1 MDLTILAAL
10 SSRASYDKYSRFV
23 KTTSLGEDS
32 YALFL
37 AFGEWFKIHPNSDH
51 INWNSFGAWYS
62 LVVASKMPKDKL
74 KVHKELIRILSTQ
87 ETLDDDVTALMQG
100 LAKRDYASRIGDL
113 ALRISDGEKGEFSQ
127 IEELLADYNTSVGK
141 LDRLDGTIGRFSL
154 EDLRSSR
161 EPGLEWRLEALNE
174 GYGDLRKGDL
184 VVFGKRPDSGG
195 TTFLASE
202 VTYMAE
208 QLAEDEQVLWVNNEE
223 RGSKVRSRIVQSAV
237 GWEREKFEANDEAA
251 MKEFFARM
259 GREDR
264 IVVFDKSDATAY
276 DVDRLVG
283 KHKFGLI
290 VVDQGWKMRGF
301 DNDSEVQRQTRI
313 ANWLREISKA
323 VAPVVAV
330 YQASTEAEG
339 KRWINQAQLYFS
351 GTGVQGEADLI
362 ITMGRDFTS
371 GNSRWLWLPK
381 NKSQTPR
388 NQKMRNGRW
397 EIVLEADRA
406 RFKEPFYGR

>member
-10 SSRASYDKYSRFV
+10 SNRAAYDKYSRFV
-23 KTTSLGEDS
+23 KTTSLGED
-32 YALFL
+32 AHTLFL
-37 AFGEWFKIHPNSDH
+37 AFGEWFKIHPKSDN
-51 INWNSFGAWYS
+51 INWKSFGAWYS
-62 LVVASKMPKDKL
+62 MIVASKMQKEKL
-74 KVHKELIRILSTQ
+74 KVHKELIKILAT
-87 ETLDDDVTALMQG
+87 EEVIDDDVTALLHG
-100 LAKRDYASRIGDL
+100 LTKRDFASQIGDL
-113 ALRISDGEKGEFSQ
+113 ALRISDGEKGDFSQ
-127 IEELLADYNTSVGK
+127 IEDLLSDYNAAVGR
-141 LDRLDGTIGRFSL
+141 LDRLEGAVGSFSL
-154 EDLRSSR
+154 EDLRESR
-161 EPGLEWRLEALNE
+161 GPGLEWRLKALNE

-202 VTYMAE
+202 ATWMAE
-208 QLAEDEQVLWVNNEE
+208 QLKENEQVLWVNNEE

-237 GWEREKFEANDEAA
+237 GWEREKFEAEDEAA
-251 MKEFFARM
+251 MREFFARM

-264 IVVFDKSDATAY
+264 IVVFDKSDATAH

-283 KHKFGLI
+283 KHNFGLI
-290 VVDQGWKMRGF
+290 LVDQGWKMKGF
-301 DNDSEVQRQTRI
+301 NNDNEAQRQTRI
-313 ANWLREISKA
+313 ANWLRELSKSI
-323 VAPVVAV
+323 APVIAV

-362 ITMGRDFTS
+362 ITLGRDFTS
-371 GNSRWLWLPK
+371 GNSRFLWLPK

-388 NQKMRNGRW
+388 NQSMRNGRW

-406 RFKEPFYGR
+406 RFREPFYE